1 MCAAIQPFERAVAE
15 VLQQSERID
24 YLFNNA
30 GIGVS
35 GEVDSYTLDDWNDVF
50 DVNLRGAGR
59 RSP

>member
-1 MCAAIQPFERAVAE
+1 